1 MQVYIIAVSIVAGA
15 SVVAILVYLALRIY
29 KKRAEPRKDAE
40 TKELSPPR
48 IILTSSSPGQSKKRL
63 YSPTRERT
71 ASKENEEKLAKI
83 RKKEKRREVKS
94 LWLPKKKDSL
104 PMMTATMVQ
113 PKMAEHS
120 KVCRLFS
127 FSAFVVGASR
137 RTCVRFL
144 GRFLFGI
151 IPEQKYTE

>member
-1 MQVYIIAVSIVAGA
+1 MQIYIIAVSFVAGA
-15 SVVAILVYLALRIY
+15 SVVAILIYLAFRIY
-29 KKRAEPRKDAE
+29 KKKLESGKDAE
-40 TKELSPPR
+40 TKGLYTPS

-63 YSPTRERT
+63 YSPTRESA

-113 PKMAEHS
+113 PKMAEQS
-120 KVCRLFS
+120 KVCRLIFFS
-127 FSAFVVGASR
+127 VFVVGATR
-137 RTCVRFL
+137 
-144 GRFLFGI
+144 
-151 IPEQKYTE
+151 

>member
-1 MQVYIIAVSIVAGA
+1 MQVYVIAVSIVAGA
-15 SVVAILVYLALRIY
+15 SVVAILVYLAFRIY
-29 KKRAEPRKDAE
+29 KKRSEPRRDAE
-40 TKELSPPR
+40 TKELCPPR

-71 ASKENEEKLAKI
+71 PSKENEEKLAKI

-113 PKMAEHS
+113 PKMAEQS
-120 KVCRLFS
+120 KVCRLIFFS
-127 FSAFVVGASR
+127 VFVVGATR
-137 RTCVRFL
+137 RTCVRLL
-144 GRFLFGI
+144 GRVLFGI
-151 IPEQKYTE
+151 IPE